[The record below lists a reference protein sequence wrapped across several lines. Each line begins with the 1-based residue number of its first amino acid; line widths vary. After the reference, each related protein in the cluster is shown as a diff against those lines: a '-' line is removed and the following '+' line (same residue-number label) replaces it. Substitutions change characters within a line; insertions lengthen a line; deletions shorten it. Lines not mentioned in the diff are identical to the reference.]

1 MTFSII
7 FIWTLTVFAQECRG
21 QYTVTQS
28 PSITAVQPGQHVQ
41 INCKVSSAVYTDSS
55 GPRMSWY
62 LQKPGEAPK
71 LLIYLASN
79 RQSGVSSRFSGSGS
93 NTDFTLSISGV
104 QTEDAG
110 DYYCQSVHCP
120 SSCVLTQ

>member
-28 PSITAVQPGQHVQ
+28 PSTTAVQQGQHVQ
-41 INCKVSSAVYTDSS
+41 IKCKVSSAVFTDNR

-71 LLIYLASN
+71 LLIYYATS

-110 DYYCQSVHCP
+110 DYYCQSYHNDP
-120 SSCVLTQ
+120 VLTQ

>member
-28 PSITAVQPGQHVQ
+28 PSTTAVQPGQHVK
-41 INCKVSSAVYTDSS
+41 IKCKVSSGVYRGDYLA
-55 GPRMSWY
+55 WY

-71 LLIYLASN
+71 LLIYDATTLYP
-79 RQSGVSSRFSGSGS
+79 GTPSRFSGSGS

-110 DYYCQSVHCP
+110 DYYCQSAHSGP
-120 SSCVLTQ
+120 TLTQ

>member
-28 PSITAVQPGQHVQ
+28 PSITAVQPGESVQ
-41 INCKVSSAVYTDSS
+41 INCKVSSAVHGGSYLH
-55 GPRMSWY
+55 WY
-62 LQKPGEAPK
+62 LQRPGEAPK
-71 LLIYLASN
+71 LLIYYTNSLY
-79 RQSGVSSRFSGSGS
+79 SGVSSRFSGSGS

-110 DYYCQSVHCP
+110 DYYCQSLHYIN
-120 SSCVLTQ
+120 SKWVLTQ

>member
-28 PSITAVQPGQHVQ
+28 PSTTAVQPGQDVQ
-41 INCKVSSAVYTDSS
+41 IKCKVSSGVYRGD
-55 GPRMSWY
+55 RLHWY
-62 LQKPGEAPK
+62 LQKPGEAHK
-71 LLIYLASN
+71 LLIYYATSLY
-79 RQSGVSSRFSGSGS
+79 SGTPSRFSGSGS

-110 DYYCQSVHCP
+110 DYYCQSLHSG
-120 SSCVLTQ
+120 SSWVLTQ